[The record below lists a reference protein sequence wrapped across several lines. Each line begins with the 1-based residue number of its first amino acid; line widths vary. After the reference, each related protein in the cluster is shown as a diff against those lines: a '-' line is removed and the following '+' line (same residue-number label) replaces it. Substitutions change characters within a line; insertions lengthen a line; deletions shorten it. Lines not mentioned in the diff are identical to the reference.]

1 MMSLAEKRHHERRH
15 KKKALKI
22 VKSYD
27 GVAPTKRRVGITATT
42 KCNCSCWMCNKPRKV
57 FGDPFTRCEVFSGS
71 IIDYAEKEL
80 QENLCI
86 IDDFY
91 DSHPEDLI

>member
-1 MMSLAEKRHHERRH
+1 MRSLAERRHHERRH
-15 KKKALKI
+15 KKKAINI

-27 GVAPTKRRVGITATT
+27 GVEPTKKRVGMTATT
-42 KCNCSCWMCNKPRKV
+42 KCNSSCRMCNKPRKI
-57 FGDPFTRCEVFSGS
+57 FGEPFTRRENFSGS

-91 DSHPEDLI
+91 DSHPEDFI

>member
-1 MMSLAEKRHHERRH
+1 MRSLAERRHHERRH

-27 GVAPTKRRVGITATT
+27 GIAPTKRRVGMTATT
-42 KCNCSCWMCNKPRKV
+42 KCNCYCWMCNKPRKV
-57 FGDPFTRCEVFSGS
+57 FGDPFARCEVFSGI

-91 DSHPEDLI
+91 DSHPEDSI